1 MHWHEMKRLFVK
13 VVPKDSLRR
22 QVAIQ
27 QAEASGLRDE
37 AALLA
42 AFEANKRDLARVSGN

>member
-1 MHWHEMKRLFVK
+1 M
-13 VVPKDSLRR
+13 

-27 QAEASGLRDE
+27 QAEASGLRGE

-42 AFEANKRDLARVSGN
+42 AFEANKNNKG